1 MSSEIPIPLMSR
13 VVLGTLTGM
22 FDWSL
27 NTPWFHVFILVIKF
41 LLFGGARNNTLTVTE
56 VVVQR
61 YSVKKVFLKIS
72 QNSHGNTCTRVS
84 FLIKLQ
90 ASGCNFIKKE
100 SLA

>member
-13 VVLGTLTGM
+13 VVLGTLTGI
-22 FDWSL
+22 FDWAL

-72 QNSHGNTCTRVS
+72 QNSRGNTCTRVS

-90 ASGCNFIKKE
+90 ASGSNFIKKE